1 MPPSSSWIS
10 PGYSQKLPSPSRLDG
25 PTVVSVALGRNLN
38 IYKVFRHE
46 IVQTA
51 EMLIDNGTM
60 SDWPRERGVHS
71 NAGGIQADTMTTPTA
86 LDELD
91 LRILRLLNADA
102 RKSYRDI
109 AKEADA
115 SLSTVSNR
123 VRKLE
128 EEGVIS
134 GYVPVLN
141 EARLGF
147 DVLAVVGVKIHKGKL
162 LEVQRRIAKD
172 DRVTHVYDVTGE
184 WDSIVVVRLR
194 NTRDLDAFI
203 KRLGSMEYVEN
214 TYTQVVLNVVK
225 EERRVL
231 L

>member
-1 MPPSSSWIS
+1 MPPVTVMT
-10 PGYSQKLPSPSRLDG
+10 PS
-25 PTVVSVALGRNLN
+25 V
-38 IYKVFRHE
+38 K
-46 IVQTA
+46 
-51 EMLIDNGTM
+51 
-60 SDWPRERGVHS
+60 
-71 NAGGIQADTMTTPTA
+71 

-91 LRILRLLNADA
+91 TRIIALLNADA

-109 AKEADA
+109 AKEVGA
-115 SLSTVSNR
+115 SISTVSNR

-128 EEGVIS
+128 SEGVIT
-134 GYVPVLN
+134 GYAPLID
-141 EARLGF
+141 ESKIGF
-147 DVLAVVGVKIHKGKL
+147 DVLAIVGVKIHKGKL

-194 NTRDLDAFI
+194 NTRELDAFI

>member
-1 MPPSSSWIS
+1 MT
-10 PGYSQKLPSPSRLDG
+10 SR
-25 PTVVSVALGRNLN
+25 V
-38 IYKVFRHE
+38 
-46 IVQTA
+46 
-51 EMLIDNGTM
+51 
-60 SDWPRERGVHS
+60 
-71 NAGGIQADTMTTPTA
+71 

-91 LRILRLLNADA
+91 VRILRLLNADA
-102 RKSYRDI
+102 RKSFREI
-109 AKEADA
+109 AKSVDA

-134 GYVPVLN
+134 GYAPLLS
-141 EARLGF
+141 ESRLGY

-184 WDSIVVVRLR
+184 WDSIVVVRLK
-194 NTRDLDAFI
+194 NTRELDAFI
-203 KRLGSMEYVEN
+203 KRLGSLDYVEN

-231 L
+231 V

>member
-1 MPPSSSWIS
+1 MAST
-10 PGYSQKLPSPSRLDG
+10 L
-25 PTVVSVALGRNLN
+25 
-38 IYKVFRHE
+38 
-46 IVQTA
+46 
-51 EMLIDNGTM
+51 
-60 SDWPRERGVHS
+60 
-71 NAGGIQADTMTTPTA
+71 

-102 RKSYRDI
+102 RKSFREI
-109 AKEADA
+109 AKAVDA

-128 EEGVIS
+128 EEGIIT
-134 GYVPVLN
+134 GYAPIVN
-141 EARLGF
+141 ESRLGY

-162 LEVQRRIAKD
+162 LDVQRRIAKD

-184 WDSIVVVRLR
+184 WDSIVVVRLK
-194 NTRDLDAFI
+194 NTRELDAFI

-231 L
+231 V

>member
-1 MPPSSSWIS
+1 
-10 PGYSQKLPSPSRLDG
+10 
-25 PTVVSVALGRNLN
+25 
-38 IYKVFRHE
+38 
-46 IVQTA
+46 
-51 EMLIDNGTM
+51 MLIDNGTM
-60 SDWPRERGVHS
+60 SDWPRQRGVHS

-91 LRILRLLNADA
+91 MRILRLLNADA

>member
-1 MPPSSSWIS
+1 MAST
-10 PGYSQKLPSPSRLDG
+10 L
-25 PTVVSVALGRNLN
+25 
-38 IYKVFRHE
+38 
-46 IVQTA
+46 
-51 EMLIDNGTM
+51 
-60 SDWPRERGVHS
+60 
-71 NAGGIQADTMTTPTA
+71 

-102 RKSYRDI
+102 RKSFREI
-109 AKEADA
+109 AKAVDA

-128 EEGVIS
+128 EQGIITGYAPIVNEG
-134 GYVPVLN
+134 
-141 EARLGF
+141 RLGY

-162 LEVQRRIAKD
+162 LDVQRRIAKD

-184 WDSIVVVRLR
+184 WDSIVVVRLK
-194 NTRDLDAFI
+194 NTRELDAFI

-231 L
+231 V

>member
-10 PGYSQKLPSPSRLDG
+10 PGSSQKLPPPSRLDG

-46 IVQTA
+46 IVQMA
-51 EMLIDNGTM
+51 EMLIDNETM
-60 SDWPRERGVHS
+60 SGWPRERGAHS

-91 LRILRLLNADA
+91 MRILRLLNADA

-109 AKEADA
+109 AKQADA

-147 DVLAVVGVKIHKGKL
+147 EDRKSTRLNSSHLVISYAVFCLK
-162 LEVQRRIAKD
+162 
-172 DRVTHVYDVTGE
+172 
-184 WDSIVVVRLR
+184 
-194 NTRDLDAFI
+194 
-203 KRLGSMEYVEN
+203 
-214 TYTQVVLNVVK
+214 
-225 EERRVL
+225 
-231 L
+231 